1 LQEVLKMTDIIGQI
15 RNDDLYA
22 ELGDIIIQPKQ
33 SNDDDSKYKTY
44 N

>member
-22 ELGDIIIQPKQ
+22 ELCDIIIQPKQ